1 MLLKQVIELADI
13 LDSPSASGAAVE
25 AYLTSIDPEADVT
38 VYALE
43 GPKGKTDVV
52 KVRVPG
58 IRGKSTGGSAPTIGL
73 LGRLG
78 GLGARPERIGFV
90 SDGDGALCALAIAAK
105 LLDMKRKGTGW
116 TETCLSPPTSAPM
129 RQLVPIRRCPL
140 WTPR

>member
-78 GLGARPERIGFV
+78 GELPLRILGR
-90 SDGDGALCALAIAAK
+90 LQ
-105 LLDMKRKGTGW
+105 LL
-116 TETCLSPPTSAPM
+116 L
-129 RQLVPIRRCPL
+129 QLLLPLGVFRRHL
-140 WTPR
+140 L

>member
-58 IRGKSTGGSAPTIGL
+58 IRG
-73 LGRLG
+73 
-78 GLGARPERIGFV
+78 
-90 SDGDGALCALAIAAK
+90 
-105 LLDMKRKGTGW
+105 
-116 TETCLSPPTSAPM
+116 
-129 RQLVPIRRCPL
+129 
-140 WTPR
+140 